1 MIFYAV
7 LCYTAP
13 ECVVLAH
20 NRAGFGGGLA
30 KVGDSPVWATHPWS
44 TLFTSKLGAHYA
56 KGALRARTRYR
67 DHWVNARVGLMH
79 ASIKTH
85 FSP

>member
-44 TLFTSKLGAHYA
+44 TLNLEILSLRLLIFSSK
-56 KGALRARTRYR
+56 
-67 DHWVNARVGLMH
+67 
-79 ASIKTH
+79 IK
-85 FSP
+85 